1 MPGAAIQILGV
12 NEVGHESQNAAICS
26 GRDLP
31 WLQET
36 MASRIWEP
44 WAVTYRDVIVLDGQ
58 NRAFG
63 VYNLTANDLALDANY
78 AAMKALI
85 LEAWEAET
93 KRAGR

>member
-1 MPGAAIQILGV
+1 
-12 NEVGHESQNAAICS
+12 
-26 GRDLP
+26 
-31 WLQET
+31 